1 VNALCVAK
9 DKSGFIWVGTDD
21 GIGVIQCPQE
31 VFNTGCEAIL
41 PIVQQG
47 NFAGYLFKGENVRS
61 IAVDGADRK
70 WVATKNGVWLISADG
85 EKVIERF
92 TEDNSPLLSSDVK
105 KIAINGK
112 TGEVYFATS
121 RGICSFRGCCYRRR
135 ANEFKC
141 PCISKPGSAGL

>member
-1 VNALCVAK
+1 VLCVAK

-70 WVATKNGVWLISADG
+70 WVATRNGVWLVSVDG
-85 EKVIERF
+85 ENVIERF
-92 TEDNSPLLSSDVK
+92 TEDNSPLLSNDVK
-105 KIAINGK
+105 KIAINSK
-112 TGEVYFATS
+112 TGEVYLQPPGECVRTGA
-121 RGICSFRGCCYRRR
+121 RLPK
-135 ANEFKC
+135 E
-141 PCISKPGSAGL
+141 SKRIQMFLYFQTRSARI